1 MFVLSLSWLKDRI
14 YIYRLCAESWRPIVF
29 PVFFLVTF
37 PGQFNYRR
45 GKLKDSDGIY
55 NISAGAG
62 TWWPRRSPS

>member
-14 YIYRLCAESWRPIVF
+14 YIYRLCAESRRPYCV
-29 PVFFLVTF
+29 PGLLLVAF

-55 NISAGAG
+55 NIYIYI
-62 TWWPRRSPS
+62 